1 MSEATEAPGTTR
13 AAPTPAF
20 KPSDLIT
27 FRGYHQAA
35 LSWLQYGTAIGAVY
49 FVVGPLI
56 AGMLPDVKW
65 SLSVISNAL
74 LVRGLLG
81 MATAPLTGWLVHPL
95 RRVIPATGY
104 IDWSALVAA
113 YATALVYLFLLLA
126 SVGVSPMALVPMGF
140 VAALFTV
147 LKWAFNVLV
156 WVTIAS
162 AVLSWMGPASPMGA
176 VLNTLVDPLLRPIRR
191 VVPPLGGRLDLSPLI
206 LLVIA
211 QVIVIALSHLSLSPL
226 FM

>member
-1 MSEATEAPGTTR
+1 MFGDITR
-13 AAPTPAF
+13 FLLDTIF
-20 KPSDLIT
+20 SL
-27 FRGYHQAA
+27 FGAA
-35 LSWLQYGTAIGAVY
+35 LLLRAWTQAVRLSPRNPLSQAI
-49 FVVGPLI
+49 FQ
-56 AGMLPDVKW
+56 
-65 SLSVISNAL
+65 
-74 LVRGLLG
+74 
-81 MATAPLTGWLVHPL
+81 LTGWLVHPL

-104 IDWSALVAA
+104 IDWSSLVAA
-113 YATALVYLFLLLA
+113 YLTALVYLFLLLA
-126 SVGVSPMALVPMGF
+126 AVGLSPIALVPMGF

-162 AVLSWMGPASPMGA
+162 AVLSWMGPASAMGA

>member
-1 MSEATEAPGTTR
+1 MFGDITR
-13 AAPTPAF
+13 FLLDTIF
-20 KPSDLIT
+20 TL
-27 FRGYHQAA
+27 FGAA
-35 LSWLQYGTAIGAVY
+35 LLLRAWTQAVRLSPRNPLSQAI
-49 FVVGPLI
+49 FQ
-56 AGMLPDVKW
+56 
-65 SLSVISNAL
+65 
-74 LVRGLLG
+74 
-81 MATAPLTGWLVHPL
+81 LTGWLLHPL

-104 IDWSALVAA
+104 IDWSCLVAA
-113 YATALVYLFLLLA
+113 YATALVYLLLLLA
-126 SVGVSPMALVPMGF
+126 SVGLSPMAFLPMGF

-162 AVLSWMGPASPMGA
+162 AVLSWVGPHSPMGA

-191 VVPPLGGRLDLSPLI
+191 VVPPLGGLDLSPLI